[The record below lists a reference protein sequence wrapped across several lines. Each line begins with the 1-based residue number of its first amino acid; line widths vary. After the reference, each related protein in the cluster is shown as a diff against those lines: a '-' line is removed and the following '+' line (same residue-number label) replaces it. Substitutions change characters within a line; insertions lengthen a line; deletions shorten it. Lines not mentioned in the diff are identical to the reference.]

1 MPGPTNTMQALVLNE
16 PSPSLTLQVQELPVP
31 HIGANEVLVEVE
43 YVGLN
48 HIDARLGAEGFC
60 RWQYPHVLGL
70 DAVGTVVEAPV
81 GVFPKRGTR
90 VIFTTSL
97 AEQGVLKRYT
107 KVANYAVAEVP
118 ASIPSAVAATLP
130 NAGMTALAALD
141 KIQLQA
147 GESIYI
153 NSGCGAVAHFAI
165 QYARKRGAKVF
176 VSAPQSEHERIKALG
191 ADVLFASEGE
201 RLVQDIKHEL
211 GPDGFDTIL
220 NSCGG
225 ETFVADL
232 AHLRFG
238 GRIACLNGFA
248 QIPQELLFSR
258 APIIAAVSLGGAW
271 LANSLC
277 AQQKLSFMGQQLL
290 QDVGAGH
297 IQPPAHRTLAF
308 EVEQVSEALR
318 QLYQQGASVRP
329 VVAVKSGALP

>member
-1 MPGPTNTMQALVLNE
+1 MSGPNPTMQALVLHE
-16 PSPSLTLQVQELPVP
+16 ASPSLALKLQELPVP
-31 HIGANEVLVEVE
+31 SIGASEVLVEVE

-60 RWQYPHVLGL
+60 RWQYPHVLGI

-97 AEQGVLKRYT
+97 ADQGVLKRYT

-118 ASIPSAVAATLP
+118 ESIPSAVAATLP

-165 QYARKRGAKVF
+165 QYARQRGAKVF
-176 VSAPQSEHERIKALG
+176 VSAPEREHERIKALG
-191 ADVLFASEGE
+191 ADVVFASTEE
-201 RLVQDIKHEL
+201 QLARDIKHEL

-225 ETFVADL
+225 DTFVTDL

-248 QIPQELLFSR
+248 EIPQELLFSR

-290 QDVGAGH
+290 QDVGSGKIQAPGH
-297 IQPPAHRTLAF
+297 RILPFDTEL
-308 EVEQVSEALR
+308 VGEALR
-318 QLYQQGASVRP
+318 QLYQQSTAVRP
-329 VVAVKSGALP
+329 VVAVKPR